1 MEKRKF
7 ILAAALLVFV
17 MSSAC
22 FATDLLGGV
31 LENQADELSESLTT
45 ALPEESLQTIE
56 SEFDQAMQELEETQV
71 AFADLSAEQV
81 QETVNAALGMDLDEI
96 REKFPIPDNAIYITA
111 MGEMV
116 NFQMMQPVA
125 EVIDYYQIQLSR
137 EGLHYEETLSYSS
150 GLTTL
155 IVYSGHSSGKL
166 MSIQLVGLNDGQTSV
181 TIQFED

>member
-1 MEKRKF
+1 MEKRKY

-22 FATDLLGGV
+22 FATDLLGGAI
-31 LENQADELSESLTT
+31 ENQADQLSENLNTVI
-45 ALPEESLQTIE
+45 PEESIE
-56 SEFDQAMQELEETQV
+56 TLNSELDQALAESEETQV

-96 REKFPIPDNAIYITA
+96 REKFPVPDNAIYITG

-116 NFQMMQPVA
+116 NFQMMQPVD
-125 EVIDYYQIQLSR
+125 EVVDYYQILLSR
-137 EGLHYEETLSYSS
+137 EGLHYEESQSYSS
-150 GLTTL
+150 ELTTL
-155 IVYSGHSSGKL
+155 LVYSGHSTGKR

-181 TIQFED
+181 TIQFDD

>member
-1 MEKRKF
+1 MEKKKF
-7 ILAAALLVFV
+7 MLAAALLVFV

-31 LENQADELSESLTT
+31 IGNQADELFDNLDAVIT
-45 ALPEESLQTIE
+45 EESIQTLD
-56 SEFDQAMQELEETQV
+56 SELDQALLESEETQV
-71 AFADLSAEQV
+71 AFADLSVEQV

-111 MGEMV
+111 MGDLV

-125 EVIDYYQIQLSR
+125 EVTDYYQILLSR
-137 EGLHYEETLSYSS
+137 EGLHYEESQSYSS

-155 IVYSGHSSGKL
+155 MVYSGHSSGKL
-166 MSIQLVGLNDGQTSV
+166 LSIQMGGLNDGQTSV
-181 TIQFED
+181 TIQFEE